1 VNVGELALTCFAY
14 GAMAYDDSLSQLE
27 RRVGGKTDLAD
38 PEHRQALLHWL
49 NQWQCRRFSLAYHGL
64 ASASLFDW
72 HLEFAAALP
81 PERDHLWEVPEA
93 TLEDYAAMF
102 DALAKK
108 TAGYRGPGL
117 APAAAAG
124 AAGGPSEAA
133 PLSRRTTVSF
143 GPTAAAKILFVLR
156 SKVFVV
162 WDEPLRAGMHYGG
175 SGRSYVD
182 FLLRLREEL
191 LELQET
197 CRAFGMESTDLPPAL
212 GRPLSTPAQL
222 LGEYYLATVTCG
234 TVAPTRQQ
242 VARWLEWYTPPNPE
256 QPTLI
261 VTPAG
266 SAAPAGGVASA
277 AGGGPGAK
285 PATADGR
292 GLVPPPPEP
301 SPRQ

>member
-1 VNVGELALTCFAY
+1 VNLGELALTCFAY
-14 GAMAYDDSLSQLE
+14 GAMAYDDSLGQLE

-64 ASASLFDW
+64 ASASLLDW
-72 HLEFAAALP
+72 QLEFAAALP
-81 PERDHLWEVPEA
+81 PERDHLWEIPEA
-93 TLEDYAAMF
+93 TLEDYAGMF

-108 TAGYRGPGL
+108 TAGYRSSGR
-117 APAAAAG
+117 APADAAAAAG
-124 AAGGPSEAA
+124 GSSEAA
-133 PLSRRTTVSF
+133 PLSRRRTVSF

-162 WDEPLRAGMHYGG
+162 WDEPIRAGMHYGG

-191 LELQET
+191 LELQEK
-197 CRAFGMESTDLPPAL
+197 CRAFGMESTDLPMAL

-222 LGEYYLATVTCG
+222 LGEYYLATVTRG

-242 VARWLEWYTPPNPE
+242 VARWLEWYTPPTPE
-256 QPTLI
+256 QPTL
-261 VTPAG
+261 VVAPTDSPA
-266 SAAPAGGVASA
+266 A
-277 AGGGPGAK
+277 AGGGQGAK
-285 PATADGR
+285 PATAGGR
-292 GLVPPPPEP
+292 PLVPPPGER